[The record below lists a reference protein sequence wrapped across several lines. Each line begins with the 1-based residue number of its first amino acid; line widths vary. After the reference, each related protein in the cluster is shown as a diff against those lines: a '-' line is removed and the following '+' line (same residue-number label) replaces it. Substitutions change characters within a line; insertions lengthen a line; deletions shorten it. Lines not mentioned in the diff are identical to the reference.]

1 MIGANYDYHFGDDA
15 AGNSDPAAKANAISV
30 FTTFQVLEKT
40 AVGARFDYVKFDQI
54 PEYWDIT
61 ATVAQTITDG
71 LTGKVEYRYD
81 KDSGTDVDSNTI
93 YVQMMYEF

>member
-1 MIGANYDYHFGDDA
+1 M
-15 AGNSDPAAKANAISV
+15 
-30 FTTFQVLEKT
+30 QT

-81 KDSGTDVDSNTI
+81 KDSGSDVDANTI